1 MANLNQFSRSV
12 GKKKVD
18 SRLHEGYI
26 NDIMKVISGRGKDID
41 MKRLNKIGQEIKTL
55 KLPDEKMC
63 QAALMIAKALKNND
77 VDQLLA
83 TCEREIPNLEKNKND
98 IVYYLSGYL
107 KKATDAQKS
116 KWKEIES
123 ANAKD

>member
-1 MANLNQFSRSV
+1 M
-12 GKKKVD
+12 
-18 SRLHEGYI
+18 
-26 NDIMKVISGRGKDID
+26 
-41 MKRLNKIGQEIKTL
+41 